1 MHVPLAQQSA
11 HTRDAHIHSQVQI
24 RSKPEGNALSTMHHF
39 LPLTYST
46 TPAAEYF
53 VLSTIENHVHTSSR
67 ATFTKKGEGGG
78 AMSPSFSLGAAER
91 REETQQPP
99 PLTSDLGHA
108 LKRYGLSGGR
118 RQILPPDTSTSSRV
132 DVQQWTGGDLKW
144 YVQAKQQPVV
154 NDKRPS
160 YLFAKEGNGSFSMPL
175 ALQYQTYIIAL
186 QQELEG
192 VGSQIVADV
201 RAQLKRVVA
210 LTLDNLVT
218 VDAFEREV
226 VYT

>member
-1 MHVPLAQQSA
+1 M
-11 HTRDAHIHSQVQI
+11 
-24 RSKPEGNALSTMHHF
+24 
-39 LPLTYST
+39 
-46 TPAAEYF
+46 
-53 VLSTIENHVHTSSR
+53 LSTIENHVHTSSR
-67 ATFTKKGEGGG
+67 ATFTKEGEGGG
-78 AMSPSFSLGAAER
+78 ALSLSFSLGAAER
-91 REETQQPP
+91 REETLHPL
-99 PLTSDLGHA
+99 PLTSDLGQA

-132 DVQQWTGGDLKW
+132 DVQQWTGGDVKW
-144 YVQAKQQPVV
+144 YVQAEQQPVV

-192 VGSQIVADV
+192 VGSQVVADV

-210 LTLDNLVT
+210 LTLGNLVT